1 MNLKKIPINII
12 YYLAFK
18 CFINHYSLN
27 KTKFANESFCS
38 LMETPKTTKNT
49 IVELFQILRNII
61 RKYYHK
67 KWNGTILGMEPD
79 IGGVARIEI
88 DESELIKRSN

>member
-1 MNLKKIPINII
+1 
-12 YYLAFK
+12 
-18 CFINHYSLN
+18 
-27 KTKFANESFCS
+27 
-38 LMETPKTTKNT
+38 METPKTTKNT

-79 IGGVARIEI
+79 VGAVAQIEI
-88 DESELIKRSN
+88 DESELI